1 MGVRTGSH
9 GYQIL
14 FGARFAFMPMDIAFQ
29 GYWIA
34 SGVCRNL
41 GGGISA
47 TSQKVMFGCQH
58 ILNIVYH
65 KVCR

>member
-1 MGVRTGSH
+1 MGARAGSH

-29 GYWIA
+29 GFWIA

-41 GGGISA
+41 GGFSVA
-47 TSQKVMFGCQH
+47 TEKTMH
-58 ILNIVYH
+58 YHTIILI
-65 KVCR
+65 K